1 MNREEGEPCQIDVP
15 SDSISARILRPPLRW
30 AGGKSGI
37 VKDLI
42 SLMPAS
48 YSRYVEPM
56 AGSAALFFGAKPERA
71 LLADVNEDLIN
82 YFTILRNDLDRLT
95 SSLFKMTASKDK
107 YYSLRE
113 QQPSDFVERAIR
125 FAYLNRLCWNGVY
138 RVNSLG
144 MFNVPIGS
152 RLPKVLWSERHLR
165 ECSRVLFRAELFHS
179 DVLDILSRSEPNDFF
194 FIDPPYP
201 KGANAGI
208 GFNRYTVEKFTL
220 DDHANL
226 AREIKRL
233 SKKSVTIMVILS
245 DEENL
250 IQLYRGFR
258 KTKLST
264 KSLISCTGAGRRTV
278 SEVVLSNY

>member
-1 MNREEGEPCQIDVP
+1 MKEFNNVPRIDGAYERGCLDFFLKLTLSRIKKRVYTGSRNYQWTYEMYRRDLTMNREEGEPCQIDVP
-15 SDSISARILRPPLRW
+15 SDSTSTGILRPPLRW

-42 SLMPAS
+42 SLMPAR
-48 YSRYVEPM
+48 YTRYVEPM

-113 QQPSDFVERAIR
+113 QQPSDFMERAIR

-152 RLPKVLWSERHLR
+152 RLPKVLWIERHLR
-165 ECSRVLFRAELFHS
+165 ECSRVLFKAELFHS
-179 DVLDILSRSEPNDFF
+179 TVLDTLARSEPNDFF

-201 KGANAGI
+201 KGANAVGNF
-208 GFNRYTVEKFTL
+208 GTS
-220 DDHANL
+220 
-226 AREIKRL
+226 IKL
-233 SKKSVTIMVILS
+233 
-245 DEENL
+245 
-250 IQLYRGFR
+250 
-258 KTKLST
+258 
-264 KSLISCTGAGRRTV
+264 
-278 SEVVLSNY
+278 